1 MSRTKG
7 SLNKH
12 KKEKPIKEKKKRGRP
27 SKQHQHQKQNQKQI
41 VNVNVNGSGGGSKTT
56 TIPVPFQLPSTIY
69 DPSLITPYYGINDRQ
84 PVNPLTDA
92 ATDLMTPFIQS
103 IISNQAQKVDKTPIP
118 SNPKKPPQAISQDD
132 VKPVNPVIPKP
143 IEKYTPNPQT
153 DQSHPIPPEII
164 MDSNISSSINL
175 EKEIKPQMPKL
186 PKPKKPI
193 NDPEGL
199 GKTIPIQNIGALAG
213 TIGAAALTGGATAAG
228 EALLTGGTAGL
239 MGAGESILGA
249 TIGSGVAAG
258 ASSALGN
265 SHTANIISG
274 IAGGIAGR
282 AAGRAATNYRTRP
295 QTTTEEQQALN
306 APVLGSA
313 LLNEQVPLLGN
324 RLGGR
329 RGRNRL
335 VDNEIQQTYDP
346 STGETTQWQI
356 PPRPSTI
363 DVLKKVVNRKIKN
376 INDGINKLTHQI
388 TGRNKT
394 PQKGTYAQV
403 PNVDDYEPPTT
414 LKQIPTLK
422 SRAQI
427 KKDSDDLQLQKHK
440 FDQNLEIALGRN
452 ELKDVF
458 ETDQRT
464 KAASTIKKIA
474 KRKNYEKGLEAM
486 KSLLSKRIAARKI
499 GAAMKGK
506 QVQQEYLKENTV
518 SKITQKALDDAMNE
532 IVNENTAAT
541 TISSALRGHKGR
553 GKHKLLSKYPQQ
565 AAQRVQDVSNIQ
577 PSTQMQTI
585 PKTRTS
591 RPTRYIPPHIDT
603 PTQEQREASIRALL
617 RQVET
622 TEEPLYGLSQ
632 SSTKAATKIQKVIR
646 GHQGRKEKI
655 DRVLKNV
662 SREKKMEAAVKK
674 YNQIGDMM
682 AARNERPMVLGET
695 APSRFIQSAAR
706 LRKKAFQSEIS
717 HVDTRVNLASKQE
730 KEARIQRA
738 NLGIKRMDKIIE
750 KKSQAGRPRTRS
762 DQEVENSSRLSMLST
777 SSTRAAM
784 TPNRK

>member
-1 MSRTKG
+1 MPRTKG
-7 SLNKH
+7 AKGKHNKQ
-12 KKEKPIKEKKKRGRP
+12 KIVKEKKKRGRP

-103 IISNQAQKVDKTPIP
+103 IISNQAQKVDRTPIP

-265 SHTANIISG
+265 SHAANIISG

-295 QTTTEEQQALN
+295 QTTTE
-306 APVLGSA
+306 
-313 LLNEQVPLLGN
+313 EQVPLLGN

-363 DVLKKVVNRKIKN
+363 DVLKKVVNVKKDLLNGELLFDDNTIGRDDDVIVMEELT
-376 INDGINKLTHQI
+376 IYIQTHQDLI
-388 TGRNKT
+388 HEFNSLL
-394 PQKGTYAQV
+394 
-403 PNVDDYEPPTT
+403 NDDDDFNYNENEFIEWFFDRVYIDR
-414 LKQIPTLK
+414 LIK
-422 SRAQI
+422 S
-427 KKDSDDLQLQKHK
+427 
-440 FDQNLEIALGRN
+440 
-452 ELKDVF
+452 
-458 ETDQRT
+458 
-464 KAASTIKKIA
+464 A
-474 KRKNYEKGLEAM
+474 KRN
-486 KSLLSKRIAARKI
+486 
-499 GAAMKGK
+499 
-506 QVQQEYLKENTV
+506 
-518 SKITQKALDDAMNE
+518 
-532 IVNENTAAT
+532 
-541 TISSALRGHKGR
+541 
-553 GKHKLLSKYPQQ
+553 
-565 AAQRVQDVSNIQ
+565 
-577 PSTQMQTI
+577 
-585 PKTRTS
+585 
-591 RPTRYIPPHIDT
+591 
-603 PTQEQREASIRALL
+603 
-617 RQVET
+617 
-622 TEEPLYGLSQ
+622 
-632 SSTKAATKIQKVIR
+632 
-646 GHQGRKEKI
+646 
-655 DRVLKNV
+655 
-662 SREKKMEAAVKK
+662 
-674 YNQIGDMM
+674 
-682 AARNERPMVLGET
+682 
-695 APSRFIQSAAR
+695 
-706 LRKKAFQSEIS
+706 
-717 HVDTRVNLASKQE
+717 
-730 KEARIQRA
+730 
-738 NLGIKRMDKIIE
+738 
-750 KKSQAGRPRTRS
+750 
-762 DQEVENSSRLSMLST
+762 
-777 SSTRAAM
+777 
-784 TPNRK
+784 

>member
-41 VNVNVNGSGGGSKTT
+41 VNVNVNGGGSGGSKTT

-103 IISNQAQKVDKTPIP
+103 IISNQAQKVDRTPIP

-249 TIGSGVAAG
+249 SIGSGVAAG

-265 SHTANIISG
+265 STAGHIVSG

-282 AAGRAATNYRTRP
+282 VAGARIANRLRNREAQGP
-295 QTTTEEQQALN
+295 QRQ
-306 APVLGSA
+306 P
-313 LLNEQVPLLGN
+313 LLNGH
-324 RLGGR
+324 RLGGSRSGRSRLNPDLEIQETHDSSTGERTRWIIPPEEPMNSIRRAANRTMRNVSSTVSNLRDQISDVGESIMGTIRR
-329 RGRNRL
+329 RGRPRSSVFPKSDDKLLDEVQGRMRWEEEMRQNKQKRDAANRL
-335 VDNEIQQTYDP
+335 TAALKRKKEEIETGFKKIANE
-346 STGETTQWQI
+346 
-356 PPRPSTI
+356 
-363 DVLKKVVNRKIKN
+363 
-376 INDGINKLTHQI
+376 ND
-388 TGRNKT
+388 
-394 PQKGTYAQV
+394 
-403 PNVDDYEPPTT
+403 
-414 LKQIPTLK
+414 
-422 SRAQI
+422 
-427 KKDSDDLQLQKHK
+427 QLQK
-440 FDQNLEIALGRN
+440 Q
-452 ELKDVF
+452 
-458 ETDQRT
+458 TDQRT
-464 KAASTIKKIA
+464 KAASIIKAYA
-474 KRKNYEKGLEAM
+474 KRNENKKEIEAV
-486 KSLLSKRIAARKI
+486 KTLLSKRIADRKI
-499 GAAMKGK
+499 
-506 QVQQEYLKENTV
+506 KEDTA

-532 IVNENTAAT
+532 IGNENAAAAT

-553 GKHKLLSKYPQQ
+553 RKHKLLSNYPQQ
-565 AAQRVQDVSNIQ
+565 ASRRVQDVSNMQ

-585 PKTRTS
+585 PRTRTS

-762 DQEVENSSRLSMLST
+762 GQEVENSSRLSMLST